1 MENTPRKETPTVPE
15 SPGDPTLERLRHFGD
30 YELLDEIARGGM
42 GVVFK
47 ARQLS
52 LNRVVALKM
61 ILAGQFASPSDV
73 QRFRTEAE
81 NAANLEHPNIVPIYE
96 VGEHE
101 GQHYFSMKLVEGGS
115 LAQHLGRF
123 RDDPRAAA
131 GLLAAVA
138 RAVHYA
144 HQRGILH
151 RDLKPGNILLSR
163 RTSSLACPGTPPG
176 QAGSL
181 SYEPLVTDFGL
192 AKRVEGE
199 SGLSQ
204 SGALV
209 GTPSYMSPEQ
219 AAGKKGLSTA
229 ADVHGL
235 GAVFYE
241 LLTGRPPFRAA
252 TTLETLLQV
261 MDREPESPR
270 RLNPKVPR
278 DLETICRKCLQKEP
292 GKRYG
297 SAEALA
303 DDLERWLHGEPIRA
317 RPGGAWERGWKW
329 AKRRPAAAAL
339 LAVAVLAPLVLLG
352 AGYLHNRQLAD
363 ALEETRRARADTE
376 TARQEA
382 DRKREAAE
390 KAQTAERQAR
400 GDVEVEKKKVEKA
413 LEDARREVE
422 ARRRALYLA
431 EFNVARRAYDENQ
444 VYLVQEILDRWQPR
458 TKNEP
463 DLRGFEWHYL
473 NRLCRAELYTL
484 LDQQARILTVAF
496 SPKSNLLAAA
506 TMPGQVQVCDAV
518 TRKAR
523 MTFRQHAAAVLAV
536 AFSPDGKLV
545 ASADAGGKTFVWEV
559 ETGKVVASRK
569 DQNMEVPIRQIQDG
583 AGSLAFAPGGDNP
596 GARGTLLA
604 LALRKGGVLLWDV
617 TANKEVRVVEGHKGT
632 VTSVAFRPGG
642 ENPRAIGK
650 QLASASV
657 DGTVRLWDAG
667 DGKELLVLKG
677 HAEAFEPPEG
687 DPRRREGT
695 LRPVA
700 VQAVAFSADGK
711 RLASAGDD
719 NTVKVWD
726 AETGKEVC
734 TCRGHTSGVL
744 GVAFTPDG
752 RQVISGSAD
761 GTVRLWGAA
770 TGKELRTLKAHRG
783 WVRGL
788 ALSGDGLLLATSS
801 PDEGAVKVWDVK
813 ADPACLSIAANGGP
827 LLSVAFNPDGQRVAA
842 VGIGGCLKVV
852 HPATGQ
858 DVLALQDAIKFQGT
872 AGNFPLVG
880 VSFSRDGKK
889 LATGYD
895 TGHVRIRDAA
905 SGVVELEFHAQE
917 GTIWDLAF
925 SPDGKKIATVGGLG
939 LGQATKAQVWD
950 TATGRRLYT
959 VTGHD
964 ERFQIG
970 GVTWSPDGKWLATA
984 SHDLTAR
991 LWDGETGK
999 PFRVLR
1005 GHGSA
1010 VRSVSFSPDGTRL
1023 ATASYDQTVKL
1034 WAPLTGELIATLKW
1048 HTNQVT
1054 SVCWAPDGKRLASA
1068 SSDRTVHVWDAET
1081 GQELLALAGHAA
1093 RVTNVA
1099 FSPDG
1104 RYLASVDWDGVL
1116 KVWDSAPLTA
1126 QTRRQRDALAEGL
1139 RLERDAIT
1147 LVHSVARKY
1156 PLKEDALAA
1165 LRGDVAA
1172 AEAVRQRALVLAEGY
1187 RENPDALNEASW
1199 SVAVN
1204 PGGKAA
1210 DYEKALRQAEAA
1222 HRIVSD
1228 KGESLNTLGVAQYR
1242 AGKYPEA
1249 VATLLRADKANT
1261 VTFQGP
1267 IPADHAFL
1275 AMAYHR
1281 LGKAAEAQTAL
1292 RQMRKSLATKRWAED
1307 AEAQALAAEAE
1318 ALLKAAP
1325 E

>member
-1 MENTPRKETPTVPE
+1 MSKDTSTHNIPTLTAAPA
-15 SPGDPTLERLRHFGD
+15 DPTLGRLRHFGD
-30 YELLDEIARGGM
+30 YELLEEIARGAM

-47 ARQLS
+47 ARQRS

-61 ILAGQFASPSDV
+61 ILAGQFASPPDV

-81 NAANLEHPNIVPIYE
+81 NAANLDHPHIVPIYE
-96 VGEHE
+96 VGEHD
-101 GQHYFSMKLVEGGS
+101 GQHYFSMKLVEGGN
-115 LAQHLGRF
+115 LAQHLARF

-131 GLLAAVA
+131 TLLATVA

-151 RDLKPGNILLSR
+151 RDLKPANVLLD
-163 RTSSLACPGTPPG
+163 GKG
-176 QAGSL
+176 
-181 SYEPLVTDFGL
+181 EPLVTDFGL
-192 AKRVEGE
+192 AKRVQGDA
-199 SGLSQ
+199 GLSQ
-204 SGALV
+204 SGAV
-209 GTPSYMSPEQ
+209 IGTPSYMAPEQ

-229 ADVHGL
+229 ADIHGL
-235 GAVFYE
+235 GAVLYE
-241 LLTGRPPFRAA
+241 LLTGLPPFRGA

-261 MDREPESPR
+261 MEQEPESPR

-278 DLETICRKCLQKEP
+278 DLETVCLKCLQKEP
-292 GKRYG
+292 ERRYG

-317 RPGGAWERGWKW
+317 RPGGSWERGWKW

-352 AGYLHNRQLAD
+352 AGYLHNRQLAE
-363 ALEETRRARADTE
+363 ALEETRRARTDAE
-376 TARQEA
+376 TARVDA

-390 KAQTAERQAR
+390 TAETAEKQAR
-400 GDVEVEKKKVEKA
+400 SDVEIEKKKVENA
-413 LEDARREVE
+413 LEDARREGE

-431 EFNVARRAYDENQ
+431 EFNVARRAFDENQ
-444 VYLVQEILDRWQPR
+444 IYLVQEVLDRWQPGA
-458 TKNEP
+458 KNER

-473 NRLCRAELYTL
+473 SRLCRAELYTL
-484 LDQQARILTVAF
+484 PDQRAPSWTVAF

-506 TMPGQVQVCDAV
+506 ALDDPGQQTGGATNRVQIFDAV
-518 TRKAR
+518 TRKAGL
-523 MTFRQHAAAVLAV
+523 TFRRHAASVIAL
-536 AFSPDGKLV
+536 AFSPDGKRV
-545 ASADAGGKTFVWEV
+545 ASADVGGKTFVWEV
-559 ETGKVVASRK
+559 ETGKVAASRQ
-569 DQNMEVPIRQIQDG
+569 DQADVPIRQIQDG
-583 AGSLAFAPGGDNP
+583 AAGLAFAPE
-596 GARGTLLA
+596 GAVLA
-604 LALRKGGVLLWDV
+604 LGLRKGGVLLWDV
-617 TANKEVRVVEGHKGT
+617 AANKEVRVLEGHKGT
-632 VTSVAFRPGG
+632 VTSVAFRPD
-642 ENPRAIGK
+642 GK
-650 QLASASV
+650 QLAAAGV
-657 DGTVRLWDAG
+657 DGTVRVSEVDS
-667 DGKELLVLKG
+667 GKELLVLKG
-677 HAEAFEPPEG
+677 HVEAFEPAEG
-687 DPRRREGT
+687 DPRREGG

-700 VQAVAFSADGK
+700 VGAVAFSADGK

-719 NTVKVWD
+719 RTVKVWD
-726 AETGKEVC
+726 AETGKELC
-734 TCRGHTSGVL
+734 TCRGHTAGVL

-752 RQVISGSAD
+752 RQVISGGAD

-788 ALSGDGLLLATSS
+788 AVSADGLLLATSC
-801 PDEGAVKVWDVK
+801 PMEGEVKIWDAK

-827 LLSVAFNPDGQRVAA
+827 LLSVAFSPDGQRLAA
-842 VGIGGCLKVV
+842 VGVAGCLRVI

-858 DVLALQDAIKFQGT
+858 DVLAMQDAIKFQGT

-895 TGHVRIRDAA
+895 TGAVRIRDAA
-905 SGVVELEFHAQE
+905 SGVVELEFQAQE

-939 LGQATKAQVWD
+939 FGQATKAQVWD
-950 TATGRRLYT
+950 AATGRRRYA

-964 ERFQIG
+964 PRMQIG
-970 GVTWSPDGKWLATA
+970 AVAWSPDGKWLATA
-984 SHDLTAR
+984 GHDLTAR

-1005 GHGSA
+1005 GHTGA

-1023 ATASYDQTVKL
+1023 ASASYDQTVKL

-1054 SVCWAPDGKRLASA
+1054 SVSWAPDGKRLASA

-1081 GQELLALAGHAA
+1081 GQELLALSGHAA
-1093 RVTNVA
+1093 RVTSAA

-1116 KVWDSAPLTA
+1116 KVWDSTPLTPE
-1126 QTRRQRDALAEGL
+1126 TRRQHDALAEGL
-1139 RLERDAIT
+1139 RVERDAIT
-1147 LVHSVARKY
+1147 LVQSVARKF
-1156 PLKEDALAA
+1156 PLKEDALTA
-1165 LRGDVAA
+1165 LRGDATA
-1172 AEAVRQRALVLAEGY
+1172 AEAVRERAVVLAEGY
-1187 RENPDALNEASW
+1187 REDPDALNEASW
-1199 SVAVN
+1199 SVVVKL
-1204 PGGKAA
+1204 GGKPAE
-1210 DYEKALRQAEAA
+1210 YEKALRQAEAA
-1222 HRIVSD
+1222 HRIIGD

-1242 AGKYPEA
+1242 AGKYREA
-1249 VATLLRADKANT
+1249 VQTLLRADRANT

-1281 LGKAAEAQTAL
+1281 LGKAAEAQAAL
-1292 RQMRKSLATKRWAED
+1292 GQMRKSLATNRWAKDE
-1307 AEAQALAAEAE
+1307 EARALAEEAD
-1318 ALLKAAP
+1318 ATLKAP
-1325 E
+1325 PDR